1 LEIVPVPST
10 LFVDQ
15 TPSEAVAQARE
26 LAAQG
31 RDDAWEA
38 LDRHL
43 RWHVIRWIQDRP
55 EAVEELR
62 RALLNAY
69 HWAARAERAP
79 WGKHWSYLLE
89 ILRDAEQQPAL
100 AADLEAVGS
109 AEGRAAELL
118 AVLARQ
124 AKPLRPSDLSEEM
137 RITIQQVSN
146 LGRKLEEASLIIR
159 RAGSGKATW
168 FVLTPRGVRLAEI
181 LKTATP
187 SPAEQADSGDL
198 APELTLWNGRA
209 LEQPVSLAS

>member
-1 LEIVPVPST
+1 VTST

-15 TPSEAVAQARE
+15 PPVEAVARARE

-31 RDDAWEA
+31 RNDAWEA

-43 RWHVIRWIQDRP
+43 RWHVIHWIQDRP
-55 EAVEELR
+55 GDVEALR
-62 RALLNAY
+62 RALLDAH
-69 HWAARAERAP
+69 HWAARAEQEP
-79 WGKHWSYLLE
+79 WTYLWSYLLE

-124 AKPLRPSDLSEEM
+124 GKPLRPSELSEEM
-137 RITIQQVSN
+137 QISMSQVSN
-146 LGRKLEEASLIIR
+146 LGRKLEEASLICR
-159 RAGSGKATW
+159 RAGTGKASW

-181 LKTATP
+181 LRPTTP
-187 SPAEQADSGDL
+187 SQPEQAESGDL
-198 APELTLWNGRA
+198 APEVPLWNGRE
-209 LEQPVSLAS
+209 LERPVSLAS

>member
-1 LEIVPVPST
+1 MTST

-15 TPSEAVAQARE
+15 SPIEAVAWARE

-31 RDDAWEA
+31 RNDAWEA

-55 EAVEELR
+55 GEVEELR
-62 RALLNAY
+62 RALLDAH
-69 HWAARAERAP
+69 HWAARVEREP
-79 WGKHWSYLLE
+79 WTQLWSYLLE
-89 ILRDAEQQPAL
+89 ILTDAEQQPAL

-124 AKPLRPSDLSEEM
+124 GKPLRPSDLSEEM

-146 LGRKLEEASLIIR
+146 LGRKLEEASLIVR
-159 RAGSGKATW
+159 RAGTGKASW
-168 FVLTPRGVRLAEI
+168 FVLTPRGARLAEI
-181 LKTATP
+181 LRTATP
-187 SPAEQADSGDL
+187 SPAEQAESGDL

>member
-1 LEIVPVPST
+1 VST
-10 LFVDQ
+10 ILFVDQ
-15 TPSEAVAQARE
+15 APSEAVIRARE
-26 LAAQG
+26 LVAQG
-31 RDDAWEA
+31 RDDTWEA

-55 EAVEELR
+55 EAAGELR
-62 RALLNAY
+62 RALLDAH
-69 HWAARAERAP
+69 HWATRAEREP
-79 WGKHWSYLLE
+79 WGQYWAYLLE

-124 AKPLRPSDLSEEM
+124 GKPLRPIDLSEEM

-146 LGRKLEEASLIIR
+146 LGRKLEEASLIVR
-159 RAGSGKATW
+159 RSGSGKATW
-168 FVLTPRGVRLAEI
+168 FVLTSRGARLAEI
-181 LKTATP
+181 LRAAPP
-187 SPAEQADSGDL
+187 SPDEQGDSGDL